1 MSLLNYSCDGYFP
14 GMNPT
19 NNMTYEYVIDNIDNN
34 ISICNDRED
43 NGIVVYAIK
52 TRNSIMNLLN
62 DCNIDECDEETDEDL
77 DKLKELYNK
86 FIYEFKENQQIYYD
100 NKIIYEKE
108 INNCKSNMKK
118 LDLII
123 QFIREFEEDG
133 EGEQMENLLNNL
145 KYLSEKIENNK
156 NIVEAKK
163 EYVKSRKNIQKSLNL
178 IKKLNLVN
186 VSNAC
191 PLCLTNSVNVYLNPC
206 GHTCCE
212 SCYEKVRDN
221 HNNKCFICRDF
232 IINKKSIYFS

>member
-1 MSLLNYSCDGYFP
+1 MSLLNYSCDGYLP
-14 GMNPT
+14 GINMT
-19 NNMTYEYVIDNIDNN
+19 DNMTYDYVIDNIDNN
-34 ISICNDRED
+34 ISYCNDREE
-43 NGIVVYAIK
+43 NVIVVNALK
-52 TRNSIMNLLN
+52 TRNNILNLLN
-62 DCNIDECDEETDEDL
+62 DSSIEEDNEKTDENL
-77 DKLKELYNK
+77 DKLKELYDK
-86 FIYEFKENQQIYYD
+86 FIYEFKEKQQIYYD

-123 QFIREFEEDG
+123 QFIREFEEDDNDK
-133 EGEQMENLLNNL
+133 QIDDLLNNL

-156 NIVEAKK
+156 NVVEAKK

-178 IKKLNLVN
+178 IKKLNIVN
-186 VSNAC
+186 ISNAC

-212 SCYEKVRDN
+212 DCYEKVKIN
-221 HNNKCFICRDF
+221 HNNKCFICRDY